1 MVTWWHLVLSIPI
14 PYSLH
19 LLPPPIFFKAN
30 SLYYI
35 SPTIFPV
42 FSSMLFFLMSIT
54 TDHYETFIFTFFLKN
69 IFFSIVGHHRSWI
82 QFSVLHSRTL
92 FICSLYKSLKLLTPA
107 SLPPAPSPLG
117 TTNLCVSDFVSWI
130 GSFCHISDST

>member
-1 MVTWWHLVLSIPI
+1 MTSCFIYSHSLLSSPFT
-14 PYSLH
+14 
-19 LLPPPIFFKAN
+19 PPIFLKQIHF
-30 SLYYI
+30 I
-35 SPTIFPV
+35 IFHPQY
-42 FSSMLFFLMSIT
+42 FQYSALCFFFLMSIT